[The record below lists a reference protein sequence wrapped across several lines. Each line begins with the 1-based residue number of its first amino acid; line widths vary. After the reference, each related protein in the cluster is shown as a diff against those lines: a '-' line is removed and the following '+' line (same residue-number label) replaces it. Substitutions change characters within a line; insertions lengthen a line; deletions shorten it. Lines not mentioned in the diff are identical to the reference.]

1 MAPRRSGNGRY
12 KQHGGRVSPAH
23 AQKDDPHHPSS
34 SNHNHQNKEVS
45 SKRKKSYQTNSM
57 LDFSEDLKFKLGGE
71 PLSDYHVR
79 IEIKSSTTL
88 LHKSK

>member
-1 MAPRRSGNGRY
+1 MLCFI
-12 KQHGGRVSPAH
+12 PALYLLDK
-23 AQKDDPHHPSS
+23 AIFMLYFQASPSS
-34 SNHNHQNKEVS
+34 NLYSKITLHLRNKEVS
-45 SKRKKSYQTNSM
+45 SKRKKSYQTNSI

>member
-1 MAPRRSGNGRY
+1 MLYFQAS
-12 KQHGGRVSPAH
+12 
-23 AQKDDPHHPSS
+23 PSS
-34 SNHNHQNKEVS
+34 NLYSKITLHLRNKEVS

-79 IEIKSSTTL
+79 IEIKSSLTENWSIMDDRSIFL
-88 LHKSK
+88 VL